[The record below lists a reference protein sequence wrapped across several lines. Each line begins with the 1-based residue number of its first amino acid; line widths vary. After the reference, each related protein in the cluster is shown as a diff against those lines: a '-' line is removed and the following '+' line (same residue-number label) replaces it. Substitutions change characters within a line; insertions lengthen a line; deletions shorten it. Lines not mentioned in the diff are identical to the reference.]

1 MISDTALS
9 FDEIGLTSN
18 QDGWKHLT
26 GVDCVKSAIKVSLI
40 AARAKTGVIGNKGQ
54 LPWRLA
60 DDLAFFKSVTVGHPI
75 IMGRRTWES
84 LPRRPLPGRDNIV
97 LSRDW
102 TFSADGARVFSAIGP
117 AVEAGKALA
126 VAAGKREVFIIG
138 GDALYASTIG
148 LADVIYLTEVD
159 ADIEGDAVFPS
170 FDESKFDA
178 LIARKV
184 EADERNDYAFQVR
197 ILKRKVATK
206 G

>member
-1 MISDTALS
+1 
-9 FDEIGLTSN
+9 
-18 QDGWKHLT
+18 
-26 GVDCVKSAIKVSLI
+26 VKSAIKVSLI

-102 TFSADGARVFSAIGP
+102 TFSAAGARVFSAIGP

-138 GDALYASTIG
+138 GDAL
-148 LADVIYLTEVD
+148 
-159 ADIEGDAVFPS
+159 
-170 FDESKFDA
+170 
-178 LIARKV
+178 
-184 EADERNDYAFQVR
+184 
-197 ILKRKVATK
+197 
-206 G
+206 